1 LIESG
6 KLPEARLQRGSKLK
20 LPGLLNANRR
30 EAGGWGKF
38 VDLERLLGGESRAV
52 GSVNVHVND
61 FASGFHD
68 VTGGTVVLEK
78 RVFNIL
84 PIHYVRDFT
93 ISKVTFSLLKYI
105 LEERIGLKKALV
117 IAKALS
123 YFVSFADVYYLQLLV
138 HCSRNAVNSRILCA
152 VKGQTGFVIW
162 EQL

>member
-1 LIESG
+1 LIESE

-20 LPGLLNANRR
+20 LPGLLKAKRKR
-30 EAGGWGKF
+30 ELGVGGNSLLWRDF
-38 VDLERLLGGESRAV
+38 LGGESRAA

-84 PIHYVRDFT
+84 PVHYVRDFA

-123 YFVSFADVYYLQLLV
+123 YFVSFADVYYSQLLV
-138 HCSRNAVNSRILCA
+138 H
-152 VKGQTGFVIW
+152 
-162 EQL
+162 